1 MKECPEFFRIAAVG
15 HKAMRELE
23 EYLRVC
29 GLEQSLLHLVQLRAS
44 QINSGAFFADI
55 HEKDLFAPGEEERRY
70 CSLEAGNESP
80 LYTDRAC
87 AALVWTEAITL
98 VGEGG
103 IVPDIDYDLARMHF
117 NEKELSDL
125 TLAILTINAWNQ
137 ICNARKALQ
146 EKGEPSE
153 EER

>member
-1 MKECPEFFRIAAVG
+1 MATAG
-15 HKAMRELE
+15 YNAMRGLE
-23 EYLRVC
+23 EYLRGC
-29 GLEQSLLHLVQLRAS
+29 GLERSLLQLVQLRAS

-55 HEKDLFAPGEEERRY
+55 HEKDLFAPREEERRY
-70 CSLEAGNESP
+70 CPLDTGNESP
-80 LYTDRAC
+80 LYTARAC

-103 IVPDIDYDLARMHF
+103 IVPDIGYDLARMHF

-137 ICNARKALQ
+137 ICNASKALQ
-146 EKGEPSE
+146 EKGERSDE
-153 EER
+153 AR